1 MTLFWHRVYM
11 YIFVSGPTKEWVL
24 RVERMCRPGLS
35 KRSCASLG
43 RSSNGET
50 NHRSFSVFYLS
61 GMPNLEAESF
71 VDLQRQKATV

>member
-1 MTLFWHRVYM
+1 MTLFWHRVYI
-11 YIFVSGPTKEWVL
+11 YILVSGPTKEWVL
-24 RVERMCRPGLS
+24 REERLCKPGFS

-50 NHRSFSVFYLS
+50 NPRRFSVFYLS
-61 GMPNLEAESF
+61 GMENLEAESF